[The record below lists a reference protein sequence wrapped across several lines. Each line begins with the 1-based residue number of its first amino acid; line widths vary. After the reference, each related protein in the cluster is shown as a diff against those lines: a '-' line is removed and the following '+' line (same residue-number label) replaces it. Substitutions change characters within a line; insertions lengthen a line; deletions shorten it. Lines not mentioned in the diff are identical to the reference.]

1 MRVNHLA
8 IGRHIG
14 LPCVCPLRGARPEK
28 RSQVLRDLLLTVWR
42 KMRYLH
48 IRAKTVAQARGGMAR
63 SDLLLGLVKAGMAG
77 DATRFRQAAEAVI
90 AEERAKNH
98 NVLADQLQCQLAGTE
113 NGKRHEPSLQGAAPL
128 EDLLFESTPHRHIGE
143 LSLPEH
149 VSAAVR
155 ELVEEQQR
163 HDLLLSYN
171 LQPRNRVLLT
181 GAPGNGKT
189 TLAEA
194 IAEALMLPLVVLRYD
209 GVIGS
214 FLGETASRLKKVFDY
229 VRTRRCV
236 LFLDEF
242 DTLGKE
248 RGDVHDTGEIKRVVS
263 SLLLQIDAIPTY
275 VVVVT
280 ATNHPELLDR
290 AVWRRFQLRL
300 ELPRPTR
307 TQIEAWMPELAQRFG
322 FDFEYSSRRLADSLY
337 GCSFAELEQ
346 FALDVARQRVLRMPE
361 SNVRD
366 IVRLRLKQWRKR
378 FAPQQRPAV
387 GEKNA

>member
-1 MRVNHLA
+1 
-8 IGRHIG
+8 
-14 LPCVCPLRGARPEK
+14 
-28 RSQVLRDLLLTVWR
+28 
-42 KMRYLH
+42 
-48 IRAKTVAQARGGMAR
+48 MAR
-63 SDLLLGLVKAGMAG
+63 SDLLLSLVKAGVSG
-77 DATRFRQAAEAVI
+77 DVVHFRNSAEAII

-98 NVLADQLQCQLAGTE
+98 NVLADQLRNQLMHSE
-113 NGKRHEPSLQGAAPL
+113 MPKRQQATLKSTVSL
-128 EDLLFESTPHRHIGE
+128 EDLLFERTPRRQIRE
-143 LSLPEH
+143 LSLPDNVR
-149 VSAAVR
+149 VSIS
-155 ELVEEQQR
+155 ELIEEQQR
-163 HDLLLSYN
+163 YELLLSYN
-171 LQPRNRVLLT
+171 LEPRNKILLT

-194 IAEALMLPLVVLRYD
+194 IAEALMLPFIVLRYD
-209 GVIGS
+209 GVVGS

-248 RGDVHDTGEIKRVVS
+248 RGDIHDTGEVKRVVS
-263 SLLLQIDAIPTY
+263 SLLLQIDAIPAH

-307 TQIEAWMPELAQRFG
+307 SQIEEWMPELAQRLG
-322 FDFEYSSRRLADSLY
+322 FKFEYSPRRLADSLY
-337 GCSFAELEQ
+337 GVSFAELEQ
-346 FALDVARQRVLRMPE
+346 FGLDVARQRVLRMPDA
-361 SNVRD
+361 NIRD

-378 FAPQQRPAV
+378 FEPSQQPISGAN
-387 GEKNA
+387 NA